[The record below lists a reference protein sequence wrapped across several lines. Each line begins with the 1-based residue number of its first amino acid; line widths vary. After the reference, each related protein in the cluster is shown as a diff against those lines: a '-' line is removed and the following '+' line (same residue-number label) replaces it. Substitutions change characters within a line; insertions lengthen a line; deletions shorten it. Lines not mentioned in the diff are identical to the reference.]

1 MKYLEEID
9 YTTPEFGD
17 LYDEL
22 PLWSAP
28 FGLMLLEHVPLRR
41 GMTILD
47 VGAGTGFMTI
57 ELAQRCGSDA
67 KVIAVDPW
75 AAAIARLTRKLDHLG
90 IQNVRTI
97 VQDAATIDLP
107 DASVDLIVSNLGIN
121 NFDNA
126 EAVLQTCFRV
136 AKPGANL
143 FLTTNLVGHMSEFYE
158 AYRCV
163 LVELDFTGQLAAL
176 DAHISRRATLDSV
189 RRLLERAG
197 FKFVEAVTRSFRE
210 RFVDGSS
217 LLCHH
222 FIRLGFVPAWK
233 SIAPEGAVE
242 PTFAALEHR
251 LNTIAAARGE
261 LALTI
266 PAACIQDGHSF
277 GRALLVVTASPRGLP
292 VIGSRRTMRW
302 PPRRFINWMRIPEI
316 GRASRRE
323 RV

>member
-1 MKYLEEID
+1 MKYLEDID
-9 YTTPEFGD
+9 YKTPEFGD

-28 FGLMLLEHVPLRR
+28 FGLLLLEHVRMRP

-75 AAAIARLTRKLDHLG
+75 EAAMTRLIRKLDHLG
-90 IQNVRTI
+90 IENVRTL

-121 NFDNA
+121 NFDNS
-126 EAVLQTCFRV
+126 EAALRTCFRV
-136 AKPGANL
+136 AKPGASL
-143 FLTTNLVGHMSEFYE
+143 FLTTNLMGHMGEFYE
-158 AYRCV
+158 AYRSV
-163 LVELDFTGQLAAL
+163 LLELDFTGRLAAL
-176 DAHISRRATLDSV
+176 DADISQRATVDSV
-189 RRLLERAG
+189 RTLLEREG

-217 LLCHH
+217 LLRHY

-233 SIAPEGAVE
+233 SVAPEGAVE

-251 LNTIAAARGE
+251 LNTIAAERGE
-261 LALTI
+261 LSLTI
-266 PAACIQDGHSF
+266 PAACIQ
-277 GRALLVVTASPRGLP
+277 ACKPVT
-292 VIGSRRTMRW
+292 
-302 PPRRFINWMRIPEI
+302 E
-316 GRASRRE
+316 
-323 RV
+323 